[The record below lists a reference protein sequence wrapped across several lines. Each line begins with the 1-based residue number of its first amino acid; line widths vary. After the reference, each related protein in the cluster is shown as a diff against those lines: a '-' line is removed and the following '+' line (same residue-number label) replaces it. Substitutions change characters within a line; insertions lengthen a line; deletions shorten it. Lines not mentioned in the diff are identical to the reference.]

1 MQECDA
7 HPPEHNH
14 LRTTLLT
21 SSEGR
26 LLIIGLSMAVVYFAW
41 LGCEL
46 FFSPAHFQGLI
57 GMTATEIVFGR
68 VACLAFGYSL
78 EMGHG
83 TIIFLCMVIETI
95 LVLVFYPLF
104 ALIWRQLLV
113 VRWLK
118 RLSDR
123 MRNHAEQHKEL
134 VQQYGI
140 AGLFLFVWVPFW
152 MTGPVVGCMIGYL
165 LGLRI
170 WVNIT
175 TVLVGTYAAILGWAF
190 FLRHMHDRFASYSS
204 YTAMVLM
211 GLLLAVLTGQAI
223 KRIARKKKET
233 V

>member
-1 MQECDA
+1 MQEIHDPC
-7 HPPEHNH
+7 PEHND

-26 LLIIGLSMAVVYFAW
+26 LLIVGLSMAIVYFVW
-41 LGCEL
+41 LGYEL
-46 FFSPAHFQGLI
+46 VFSPADFQGLI

-83 TIIFLCMVIETI
+83 TVIFLCMVIETI

-123 MRNHAEQHKEL
+123 TRKHAEQHKDL
-134 VQQYGI
+134 VERYGI
-140 AGLFLFVWVPFW
+140 VGLFLFVWVPFW

-175 TVLVGTYAAILGWAF
+175 TVLIGTYAAILGWAF
-190 FLRHMHDRFASYSS
+190 FLRHMHEKFASYSS
-204 YTAMVLM
+204 YAAMVLM
-211 GLLLAVLTGQAI
+211 GLLIAVFTGQMI
-223 KRIARKKKET
+223 KRISRKKKET